1 MKAEALFW
9 QQCMQAVTDDGSI
22 DAQRLMDLVIATYR
36 SHESDYDEAE
46 RSAETL
52 LEENRALKD
61 RISATSQA
69 FNEQKK
75 LFEIVL
81 NNLPLGLSVFGADQR
96 LTLSNVRFRQLFGLT
111 AEDVAAGTTLAD
123 LISKTR
129 GTERTSPK
137 LGRQGKRHTSATAK
151 RGGRIRRREWL
162 MEDGRIIQSMVTI
175 LPDASNIAI
184 HADITEDRKAAE
196 RIAYLA
202 HHDPLT
208 DLPNRIRFREQVDAA
223 LAERKPDEQI
233 ALVHLNLD
241 RFKSI
246 NNTMGVS
253 AGDTILRQVAERIR
267 ASAGSENTL
276 ARLGS
281 DEFAILQTGRQQPW
295 NVTALVERIRRE
307 LSEPFLRGEKQVE
320 LSVSMGIAVAPD
332 DGEETDILLKNAAVA
347 LSHAKADGRKRE
359 RFFTGQME
367 AQMRL
372 RHALEADLRA
382 AVQKEEFELHYQPLY
397 DLSQRCICGFEAL
410 IRWNHPIRGRVPP
423 MDFIPLAE
431 EVGLVVDIGRWVLRQ
446 ACTDAAQWPEDIKV
460 AVNVSAIQ
468 FTSSD
473 LPQDVGEAL
482 AAASLPPSR
491 LELEI
496 TESVLMENLDEA
508 LPILHALKERGIH
521 IAMDDFGTGYSS
533 LSYLSSFPFDKIKID
548 KSFVN
553 DIVDNKEAHAIMHAI
568 ILLGDALGMR
578 VTVEGVETA
587 AQLALLECEECD
599 EIQGYHISPPR
610 PASEV
615 PRLLSLPALPAS
627 EERRCDVS
635 CEDQTL
641 TPPSLR
647 LAPQAATESAPI
659 P

>member
-1 MKAEALFW
+1 MKAEVLFW
-9 QQCMQAVTDDGSI
+9 QQCNQAVTDDGSI
-22 DAQRLMDLVIATYR
+22 DAERLMELVIATYR
-36 SHESDYDEAE
+36 GHESDYDEIE

-52 LEENRALKD
+52 LRENHAL
-61 RISATSQA
+61 RGNVSAITQA
-69 FNEQKK
+69 FDEQKK

-81 NNLPLGLSVFGADQR
+81 DNLPLGLSVFDADQR
-96 LTLSNVRFRQLFGLT
+96 LSLSNTRFRQLFGLSRD
-111 AEDVAAGTTLAD
+111 DVAPGTTIAD
-123 LISKTR
+123 LIGKIR
-129 GTERTSPK
+129 GTESVGTKPRRRSRKPSP
-137 LGRQGKRHTSATAK
+137 ATAK
-151 RGGRIRRREWL
+151 SGSFRRREWL

-175 LPDASNIAI
+175 LSDGSNIAI

-196 RIAYLA
+196 RITYLA

-208 DLPNRIRFREQVDAA
+208 GLPNRIHFREQVDAA
-223 LAERKPDEQI
+223 LAERKPDEQV

-253 AGDTILRQVAERIR
+253 VGDKILQHVAERIR
-267 ASAGSENTL
+267 ASAGPENTL

-281 DEFAILQTGRQQPW
+281 DEFAILQTCGQQPW
-295 NVTALVERIRRE
+295 NVTALADRIRRE
-307 LSEPFLRGEKQVE
+307 LSEPFLHGDKQVE
-320 LSVSMGIAVAPD
+320 LGVSMGIAIAPD

-359 RFFTGQME
+359 RFFTSEME
-367 AQMRL
+367 AQMQL
-372 RHALEADLRA
+372 RHALEADLRT
-382 AVQKEEFELHYQPLY
+382 AVENEEFELHYQPLY
-397 DLSQRCICGFEAL
+397 DLSLQRISGFEAL

-431 EVGLVVDIGRWVLRQ
+431 EVGLIVDIGRWVLHR
-446 ACTDAAQWPEDIKV
+446 ACNDAAQWPESIKV

-468 FTSSD
+468 FSGSD
-473 LPQDVGEAL
+473 LTQDVSEAL
-482 AAASLPPSR
+482 AAASLTPSR

-496 TESVLMENLDEA
+496 TESVLMENLGEV
-508 LPILHALKERGIH
+508 LPILHALKERGIR
-521 IAMDDFGTGYSS
+521 ISMDDFGTGYSS

-587 AQLALLECEECD
+587 AQLALLEREECD
-599 EIQGYHISPPR
+599 EIQGYYISPPR
-610 PASEV
+610 PARDV
-615 PRLLSLPALPAS
+615 PHLLSLPPKNGA
-627 EERRCDVS
+627 
-635 CEDQTL
+635 
-641 TPPSLR
+641 
-647 LAPQAATESAPI
+647 
-659 P
+659 

>member
-9 QQCMQAVTDDGSI
+9 RQCTEAVTADGSI

-36 SHESDYDEAE
+36 VHESDYDEIE
-46 RSAETL
+46 RNVETL
-52 LEENRALKD
+52 LRENHVLRGNILAL
-61 RISATSQA
+61 SQA
-69 FNEQKK
+69 FDGQKK
-75 LFEIVL
+75 LFEIIL
-81 NNLPLGLSVFGADQR
+81 NNLPLGLSVFDADQR
-96 LTLSNVRFRQLFGLT
+96 LTLSNIRFRQLFDLTDEDVIAGATITDLT
-111 AEDVAAGTTLAD
+111 A
-123 LISKTR
+123 KMR
-129 GTERTSPK
+129 GTESASAKPGRRT
-137 LGRQGKRHTSATAK
+137 GRHSSATA
-151 RGGRIRRREWL
+151 RSSRIRRREWL
-162 MEDGRIIQSMVTI
+162 MDDGRIIQSMVTI
-175 LPDASNIAI
+175 LSDGSNISI
-184 HADITEDRKAAE
+184 HADITEDRRAAE
-196 RIAYLA
+196 RITYLA

-208 DLPNRIRFREQVDAA
+208 GLPNRIHFREQVDAT
-223 LAERKPDEQI
+223 LTERRPDQQI

-253 AGDTILRQVAERIR
+253 AGDKILLQVAERIR

-281 DEFAILQTGRQQPW
+281 DEFAILQTDKQQPW
-295 NVTALVERIRRE
+295 NVTALAERIRRE
-307 LSEPFLRGEKQVE
+307 LSKPFLHGEKQVE
-320 LSVSMGIAVAPD
+320 LSVSMGIAIAPD
-332 DGEETDILLKNAAVA
+332 DGEETDILLKNAGVA

-359 RFFTGQME
+359 RFFASEME
-367 AQMRL
+367 AQMQL

-382 AVQKEEFELHYQPLY
+382 AVENEEFELHYQPLY
-397 DLSQRCICGFEAL
+397 DLSQRRICGFEAL
-410 IRWNHPIRGRVPP
+410 IRWNHPVRGRVPP

-431 EVGLVVDIGRWVLRQ
+431 EVGLIVDIGRWVLRR
-446 ACTDAAQWPEDIKV
+446 ACNDAAQWPEGIKV

-468 FTSSD
+468 FSSSD
-473 LPQDVGEAL
+473 LTRDVGEAL
-482 AAASLPPSR
+482 AAAALSPSR

-496 TESVLMENLDEA
+496 TESVLMENLSEV
-508 LPILHALKERGIH
+508 LPILHALKERGIR
-521 IAMDDFGTGYSS
+521 ISMDDFGTGYSS

-610 PASEV
+610 PARDV
-615 PRLLSLPALPAS
+615 ADLLSLSPKNGGMMSLPEAKH
-627 EERRCDVS
+627 
-635 CEDQTL
+635 
-641 TPPSLR
+641 
-647 LAPQAATESAPI
+647 
-659 P
+659 

>member
-9 QQCMQAVTDDGSI
+9 QQCTQAVTDDGSI

-36 SHESDYDEAE
+36 SHKSDYDEVE
-46 RSAETL
+46 RSAEAL
-52 LEENRALKD
+52 LEENHALRDRVSAASRAFD
-61 RISATSQA
+61 
-69 FNEQKK
+69 EQKK

-96 LTLSNVRFRQLFGLT
+96 LTLSNIRFRQLFGLT
-111 AEDVAAGTTLAD
+111 EEDVARGTAIAD
-123 LISKTR
+123 LIGKTR
-129 GTERTSPK
+129 GTERASPK
-137 LGRQGKRHTSATAK
+137 PARRAKRHASATAK
-151 RGGRIRRREWL
+151 SGRIRQREWL

-175 LPDASNIAI
+175 LPDGSNIAI

-208 DLPNRIRFREQVDAA
+208 GLPNRIYFREQVDAA
-223 LAERKPDEQI
+223 LAERKPGEQI

-253 AGDTILRQVAERIR
+253 AGDTILQQVAERIR

-281 DEFAILQTGRQQPW
+281 DEFSILQTGRQQPW
-295 NVTALVERIRRE
+295 NVTALVEQIRRE

-320 LSVSMGIAVAPD
+320 LSVSMGIAIAPD
-332 DGEETDILLKNAAVA
+332 DGEKTDILLKNAGVA

-359 RFFTGQME
+359 RFFTGEME
-367 AQMRL
+367 AQMQL
-372 RHALEADLRA
+372 RHALEADIRA
-382 AVQKEEFELHYQPLY
+382 AVENKEFELHYQPLY
-397 DLSQRCICGFEAL
+397 DLSQQRICGFEAL

-431 EVGLVVDIGRWVLRQ
+431 EVGFVVDIGRWVLRQ
-446 ACTDAAQWPEDIKV
+446 ACNDAAQWPEGIKV

-468 FTSSD
+468 FTNSD

-482 AAASLPPSR
+482 AAASLSPSR

-508 LPILHALKERGIH
+508 LPILHALKERGIR
-521 IAMDDFGTGYSS
+521 ISMDDFGTGYSS

-553 DIVDNKEAHAIMHAI
+553 DIADNNEAYAVMHAI

-587 AQLALLECEECD
+587 EQLALLEDEECD

-610 PASEV
+610 PACEV
-615 PRLLSLPALPAS
+615 PHLLSLPTKSGGVPH
-627 EERRCDVS
+627 
-635 CEDQTL
+635 
-641 TPPSLR
+641 
-647 LAPQAATESAPI
+647 LAEVG
-659 P
+659 

>member
-9 QQCMQAVTDDGSI
+9 RQCTEAVTADGSI

-36 SHESDYDEAE
+36 VHESDYDEIE

-52 LEENRALKD
+52 LRENHAL
-61 RISATSQA
+61 RGNISALSQA
-69 FNEQKK
+69 FDGQKK
-75 LFEIVL
+75 LFEIIL
-81 NNLPLGLSVFGADQR
+81 NNLPLGLSVFDSDQR
-96 LTLSNVRFRQLFGLT
+96 LTLSNTRFRQLFDLTDEDVIAGATIADLT
-111 AEDVAAGTTLAD
+111 A
-123 LISKTR
+123 KMR
-129 GTERTSPK
+129 GTESASAKPGRRT
-137 LGRQGKRHTSATAK
+137 GRHSSATA
-151 RGGRIRRREWL
+151 RSSSLRRREWL
-162 MEDGRIIQSMVTI
+162 MDDGRIIQSMVTI
-175 LPDASNIAI
+175 LSDGSNISI
-184 HADITEDRKAAE
+184 HADITEDRRAAE
-196 RIAYLA
+196 RITYLA

-208 DLPNRIRFREQVDAA
+208 GLPNRIHFREQVDAT
-223 LAERKPDEQI
+223 LTERRPDQQI

-253 AGDTILRQVAERIR
+253 AGDKILLQVAERIR

-281 DEFAILQTGRQQPW
+281 DEFAILQTGKQQPW
-295 NVTALVERIRRE
+295 NVTALAERIRRE
-307 LSEPFLRGEKQVE
+307 LSKPFLHGEKQVE
-320 LSVSMGIAVAPD
+320 LSVSMGIAIAPE
-332 DGEETDILLKNAAVA
+332 DGEETDMLLKNAGVA

-359 RFFTGQME
+359 RFFASEME
-367 AQMRL
+367 AQIQL

-382 AVQKEEFELHYQPLY
+382 AVENEEFELHYQPLY
-397 DLSQRCICGFEAL
+397 DLVQRRICGFEAL
-410 IRWNHPIRGRVPP
+410 IRWNHPARGRVPP

-431 EVGLVVDIGRWVLRQ
+431 EVGLVVDIGRWVLHR
-446 ACTDAAQWPEDIKV
+446 ACNDAAQWPEGIKI

-468 FTSSD
+468 FSSSD
-473 LPQDVGEAL
+473 LTQDVSEAL
-482 AAASLPPSR
+482 AAAALSPSR

-496 TESVLMENLDEA
+496 TESVLMENLSEV
-508 LPILHALKERGIH
+508 LPILHALKERGIR
-521 IAMDDFGTGYSS
+521 ISMDDFGTGYSS

-587 AQLALLECEECD
+587 EQLALLECEECD

-610 PASEV
+610 PACDV
-615 PRLLSLPALPAS
+615 PHLLSLPPKNGGVTRLPKAK
-627 EERRCDVS
+627 R
-635 CEDQTL
+635 
-641 TPPSLR
+641 
-647 LAPQAATESAPI
+647 
-659 P
+659 

>member
-1 MKAEALFW
+1 MKAETLFW
-9 QQCMQAVTDDGSI
+9 QQCAQAVTDDGSI

-36 SHESDYDEAE
+36 RHESDYGEIE

-52 LEENRALKD
+52 LSENHAMRGE
-61 RISATSQA
+61 ISAVTQA
-69 FNEQKK
+69 FDEQKR
-75 LFEIVL
+75 LFEVVL
-81 NNLPLGLSVFGADQR
+81 NNLPIGLSVFDADQR
-96 LTLSNVRFRQLFGLT
+96 LRLSNTRFRQLFGLRR
-111 AEDVAAGTTLAD
+111 ADVDAGATIAD
-123 LISKTR
+123 LI
-129 GTERTSPK
+129 
-137 LGRQGKRHTSATAK
+137 
-151 RGGRIRRREWL
+151 GRIRGAESIWTTPEQRSRKHSSARAKNDSLRRREWQ
-162 MEDGRIIQSMVTI
+162 MDDGRIIQSMVTI
-175 LPDASNIAI
+175 LPDGSSIAI

-208 DLPNRIRFREQVDAA
+208 GLPNRIHFRERVDAA

-246 NNTMGVS
+246 NNTMGAS
-253 AGDTILRQVAERIR
+253 TGDDILQQVADRIR
-267 ASAGSENTL
+267 ASAGTENIL

-295 NVTALVERIRRE
+295 NVTALADQIRRE
-307 LSEPFLRGEKQVE
+307 LSEPFLHGEKQVE
-320 LSVSMGIAVAPD
+320 LSVSMGIAVAPG
-332 DGEETDILLKNAAVA
+332 DGEETDVLLKHAGVA

-359 RFFTGQME
+359 RFFTGEME
-367 AQMRL
+367 AQMQL

-397 DLSQRCICGFEAL
+397 DLSQRRICGFEAL
-410 IRWNHPIRGRVPP
+410 IRWNHPIRGRISP

-431 EVGLVVDIGRWVLRQ
+431 EVGLIVDIGRWVLCR
-446 ACTDAAQWPEDIKV
+446 ACSDAAQWPEGIKV

-468 FTSSD
+468 FSGTD

-482 AAASLPPSR
+482 AAASLTPSR

-496 TESVLMENLDEA
+496 TESVLMENLDEV
-508 LPILHALKERGIH
+508 LPILHALKERGIR
-521 IAMDDFGTGYSS
+521 ISMDDFGTGYSS

-548 KSFVN
+548 KSFVS
-553 DIVDNKEAHAIMHAI
+553 DIADNKEAHAIMRAI

-578 VTVEGVETA
+578 VTVEGVESA

-599 EIQGYHISPPR
+599 EIQGYYISPPR
-610 PASEV
+610 PAREV
-615 PRLLSLPALPAS
+615 PHLLSLPPK
-627 EERRCDVS
+627 
-635 CEDQTL
+635 T
-641 TPPSLR
+641 
-647 LAPQAATESAPI
+647 AA
-659 P
+659 

>member
-9 QQCMQAVTDDGSI
+9 RQCTEAVTADGSI

-36 SHESDYDEAE
+36 VHESDYDEIE

-52 LEENRALKD
+52 LRENHAL
-61 RISATSQA
+61 RGNISALSQA
-69 FNEQKK
+69 FDGQKK
-75 LFEIVL
+75 LFEVIL
-81 NNLPLGLSVFGADQR
+81 NNLPLGLSVFDADQR
-96 LTLSNVRFRQLFGLT
+96 LTLSNIRFRQLFDLTDEDVIAGATIADLT
-111 AEDVAAGTTLAD
+111 A
-123 LISKTR
+123 KMR
-129 GTERTSPK
+129 GTESVSTKPGRRTE
-137 LGRQGKRHTSATAK
+137 RHSSATA
-151 RGGRIRRREWL
+151 RSNSLRRREWL
-162 MEDGRIIQSMVTI
+162 MDDGRIIQSMVTI
-175 LPDASNIAI
+175 LSDGSNISI
-184 HADITEDRKAAE
+184 HADITEDRRAAE
-196 RIAYLA
+196 RITYLA

-208 DLPNRIRFREQVDAA
+208 GLPNRIHFREQVDAT
-223 LAERKPDEQI
+223 LAERRPDQQI

-241 RFKSI
+241 GFKSI

-253 AGDTILRQVAERIR
+253 AGDKILQQVAERIR

-281 DEFAILQTGRQQPW
+281 DEFAILQTGKQQPR
-295 NVTALVERIRRE
+295 NVTALAEQIRRE
-307 LSEPFLRGEKQVE
+307 LSAPFLHGEKQLE
-320 LSVSMGIAVAPD
+320 LSVSMGIAIAPD
-332 DGEETDILLKNAAVA
+332 DGEETDILLKNAGVA

-359 RFFTGQME
+359 RFFASEME
-367 AQMRL
+367 AQMQL

-382 AVQKEEFELHYQPLY
+382 AVEKEEFELHYQPLY
-397 DLSQRCICGFEAL
+397 DLSQRRICGFEAL
-410 IRWNHPIRGRVPP
+410 IRWNHPVRGRVPP

-431 EVGLVVDIGRWVLRQ
+431 EVGLVVDIGRWVLRR
-446 ACTDAAQWPEDIKV
+446 ACNDAAQWPEGIKI

-468 FTSSD
+468 FSSSD
-473 LPQDVGEAL
+473 LTRDVSEAL
-482 AAASLPPSR
+482 AAAALSPSR

-496 TESVLMENLDEA
+496 TESVLMENLSEV
-508 LPILHALKERGIH
+508 LPILHALKERGIR
-521 IAMDDFGTGYSS
+521 ISMDDFGTGYSS

-610 PASEV
+610 PARDV
-615 PRLLSLPALPAS
+615 PHLLSLPPKNGGVTHLPEAKH
-627 EERRCDVS
+627 
-635 CEDQTL
+635 
-641 TPPSLR
+641 
-647 LAPQAATESAPI
+647 
-659 P
+659 